1 MRGGVK
7 AWVVMAAICQHC
19 LHSLVFATLPRGDPD
34 LRGQAGTGVE
44 LVVLCLACL
53 AMSNQLRLEGV
64 GAFGSPLDDALRFG
78 STETILEQPKGKT
91 VGWLS

>member
-1 MRGGVK
+1 
-7 AWVVMAAICQHC
+7 MAAICQHC
-19 LHSLVFATLPRGDPD
+19 LHSLVFATLLTRGDPD

-44 LVVLCLACL
+44 LVLCLACL

-78 STETILEQPKGKT
+78 STETIVEQPKGKT